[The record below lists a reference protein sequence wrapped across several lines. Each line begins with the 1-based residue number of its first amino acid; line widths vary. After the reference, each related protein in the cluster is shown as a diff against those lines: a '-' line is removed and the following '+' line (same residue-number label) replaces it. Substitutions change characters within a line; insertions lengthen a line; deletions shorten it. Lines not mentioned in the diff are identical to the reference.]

1 MYPSPPDIT
10 NMEGGL
16 SVADTLST
24 TGPDSW
30 GALVAA
36 DNPPLPG
43 IAKKN
48 FRSIKFPIEEKE
60 TFFMKTQGYFLNT
73 ILELVSLE

>member
-24 TGPDSW
+24 TGPESW

-43 IAKKN
+43 IARKN
-48 FRSIKFPIEEKE
+48 FIDQSKKK
-60 TFFMKTQGYFLNT
+60 TFWVRYFLNKN
-73 ILELVSLE
+73 LE